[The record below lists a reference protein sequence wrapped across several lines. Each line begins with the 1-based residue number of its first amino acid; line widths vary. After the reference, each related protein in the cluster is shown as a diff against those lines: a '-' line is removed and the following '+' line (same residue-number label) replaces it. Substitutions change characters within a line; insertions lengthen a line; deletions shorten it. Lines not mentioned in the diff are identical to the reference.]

1 MAASDSKPRLLRFGL
16 YLLILLAFALVG
28 TVTWV
33 LLTDELPFT
42 AEEVFPEPVTVNLE
56 KRPRFV
62 FPEDLRTSDL
72 SLNRFID
79 RFCRIS
85 ATAKYS
91 EFKLMLS
98 RRADFDPKQFESMF
112 HALKQARILSVDPVP
127 PAPEFGGRA
136 YVLKAEY
143 DLEDWVTKPKKTGNV
158 ARLAI
163 FEEDGDWRIGPIP
176 RADLA
181 RLSEYQ
187 QRKAS
192 QDSTVTSSPADAE
205 SPSLHLPRAAANQPA
220 RVND

>member
-1 MAASDSKPRLLRFGL
+1 MVAPRTKLPFRRFGL
-16 YLLILLAFALVG
+16 YLVVLLAFGLVG

-42 AEEVFPEPVTVNLE
+42 AEDVFPEPVTVNLE
-56 KRPRFV
+56 KQPRFV

-79 RFCRIS
+79 RFCRVC

-98 RRADFDPKQFESMF
+98 RRADFEPSRFESMF
-112 HALKQARILSVDPVP
+112 HALKQARILSLDALP
-127 PAPEFGGRA
+127 PLPDFKGQV

-143 DLEDWVTKPKKTGNV
+143 DLEDWVTKPNKTGNV

-163 FEEDGDWRIGPIP
+163 YQEEGEWRIGPIP
-176 RADLA
+176 HADLA
-181 RLSEYQ
+181 RLDTHQE
-187 QRKAS
+187 S
-192 QDSTVTSSPADAE
+192 QPPEDAAVVPGAADPRSPA
-205 SPSLHLPRAAANQPA
+205 LRIPRAAANQPA
-220 RVND
+220 RVDD